1 VWVRA
6 YKVVMH
12 KNDGSPDDT
21 VEFLF
26 EPGVATRLTSLA
38 KLGWAKRGF
47 DFLGWGKYPNSTVV
61 WKQNWANVTDLTASG
76 ETVDLYAIWAVAS
89 DSYAIEYWRNDG
101 AGTWRRVG
109 FKHGVKTRMPSLA
122 NGLKWARRGYAFKG
136 WELTTANAN
145 DNTRTAPW
153 KGDWAYVSTPVAKGG
168 KLTAYA
174 RWALKP
180 GYYQI
185 RFNRND
191 GGGKWRT
198 LGFERGKSTKL
209 STIGALGWER
219 EGYEFVGWAS
229 SKANAD
235 AGKLWKPDGAWV
247 TNAAAEGKTLSIYAI
262 WRKK

>member
-1 VWVRA
+1 
-6 YKVVMH
+6 M
-12 KNDGSPDDT
+12 
-21 VEFLF
+21 
-26 EPGVATRLTSLA
+26 
-38 KLGWAKRGF
+38 
-47 DFLGWGKYPNSTVV
+47 
-61 WKQNWANVTDLTASG
+61 
-76 ETVDLYAIWAVAS
+76 
-89 DSYAIEYWRNDG
+89 
-101 AGTWRRVG
+101 
-109 FKHGVKTRMPSLA
+109 
-122 NGLKWARRGYAFKG
+122 
-136 WELTTANAN
+136 LTT
-145 DNTRTAPW
+145 
-153 KGDWAYVSTPVAKGG
+153 
-168 KLTAYA
+168 YA

-198 LGFERGKSTKL
+198 LGFECGKSTKL

-219 EGYEFVGWAS
+219 DGYEFVGWAS